1 MINFNQY
8 GAKPGVA
15 RQAGLLQQQMENNS
29 VQPYVPFSQ
38 QSGLTPQVAPQVAPQ
53 DLVLST
59 ADKLKQIQPLITDDK
74 VKQFQQLGGNK

>member
-53 DLVLST
+53 ALVLSM
-59 ADKLKQIQPLITDDK
+59 ADKL
-74 VKQFQQLGGNK
+74 KQFQQLGGNK

>member
-15 RQAGLLQQQMENNS
+15 RQAGLLQQQMESNP

-38 QSGLTPQVAPQVAPQ
+38 QSGLTPQVAPQAQ
-53 DLVLST
+53 VLSR
-59 ADKLKQIQPLITDDK
+59 ADRLRLFRRQYGENQFAQP
-74 VKQFQQLGGNK
+74 QGGK

>member
-15 RQAGLLQQQMENNS
+15 RQAGLLQQQMESNP

-38 QSGLTPQVAPQVAPQ
+38 QSGLTPQVAPQA
-53 DLVLST
+53 LVLST
-59 ADKLKQIQPLITDDK
+59 ADKR
-74 VKQFQQLGGNK
+74 KQFQQLSKADQLKHLQQSGGNK

>member
-15 RQAGLLQQQMENNS
+15 RQAGLLQQQMESNP

-53 DLVLST
+53 ALVLST
-59 ADKLKQIQPLITDDK
+59 ADKLKQYRL
-74 VKQFQQLGGNK
+74 KQFQQLGGNK